1 MTFRERVDIISCPT
15 APAVTP
21 LTHTPL
27 GAHGVGA
34 GFQQSTAHQGR
45 VIVFKRKKKKQ
56 ETNKMEDTSKEI
68 RVRQR
73 SYMSNCFQNQA
84 ELGVF
89 LKWCRKEKLGR
100 VGRQP
105 RKPGQKV
112 IK

>member
-1 MTFRERVDIISCPT
+1 LPYCPSCNTTDPH
-15 APAVTP
+15 AHWCSWCGCWVSARYFTP
-21 LTHTPL
+21 
-27 GAHGVGA
+27 GKSNSV
-34 GFQQSTAHQGR
+34 Q
-45 VIVFKRKKKKQ
+45 KKKKQ

>member
-1 MTFRERVDIISCPT
+1 
-15 APAVTP
+15 
-21 LTHTPL
+21 
-27 GAHGVGA
+27 
-34 GFQQSTAHQGR
+34 
-45 VIVFKRKKKKQ
+45 
-56 ETNKMEDTSKEI
+56 MEDTSKEI

>member
-45 VIVFKRKKKKQ
+45 VIVFKRKKKQ

-68 RVRQR
+68 CVRQR

-84 ELGVF
+84 ELGEF
-89 LKWCRKEKLGR
+89 
-100 VGRQP
+100 
-105 RKPGQKV
+105 
-112 IK
+112 